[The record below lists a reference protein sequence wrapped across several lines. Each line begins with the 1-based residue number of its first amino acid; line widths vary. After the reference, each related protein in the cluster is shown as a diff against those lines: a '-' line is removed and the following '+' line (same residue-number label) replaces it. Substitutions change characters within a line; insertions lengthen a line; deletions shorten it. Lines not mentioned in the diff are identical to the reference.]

1 MRFICALGLL
11 FAGLLTGCAGDNAV
25 LETTP
30 ASVTTREVVTHVPGS
45 TTTSK
50 RVELG
55 EGGIPSA
62 TVTTVTEVQGAVNRE
77 AESKGVGVGVKAS
90 GEAVKG
96 KVDTTAPRAGLEG
109 VGEAQGGGL
118 GLSLSLSK
126 IFDPGS
132 KFFWLGCIGIV
143 AALALGLWLHM
154 YISAAACAASGLFFM
169 VASVWT
175 WLLIPGFVL
184 CVVGLIYEAYKH
196 GFFKE
201 GFRAFYSGTKD
212 TGKADEAENLAR
224 KNHATGTDEAAMAA
238 VRKLEA

>member
-1 MRFICALGLL
+1 MRFICTLGLL
-11 FAGLLTGCAGDNAV
+11 FIGLSAGCALDGSE

-30 ASVTTREVVTHVPGS
+30 ASVTTREVVTHTPGS

-50 RVELG
+50 RVELDDSG
-55 EGGIPSA
+55 KPSA

-132 KFFWLGCIGIV
+132 KFFWLGVIGVI

-154 YISAAACAASGLFFM
+154 YLSAAACAAGGVFFM
-169 VASVWT
+169 MASVWT
-175 WLLIPGFVL
+175 WLLIPGFLL
-184 CVVGLIYEAYKH
+184 CVAGLIYEAYKH

-201 GFRAFYSGTKD
+201 GFRAFYSGAKD
-212 TGKADEAENLAR
+212 TGKADDAENLAR
-224 KNHATGTDEAAMAA
+224 KNHATGTDEAAMAV